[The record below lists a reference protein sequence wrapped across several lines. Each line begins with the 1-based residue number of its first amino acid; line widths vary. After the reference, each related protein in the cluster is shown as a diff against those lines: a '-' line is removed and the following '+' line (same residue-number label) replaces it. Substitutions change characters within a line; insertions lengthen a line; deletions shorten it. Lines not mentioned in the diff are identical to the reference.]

1 MQLCETKP
9 LLKTDEDKAR
19 SDNEI
24 WNAFTAY

>member
-24 WNAFTAY
+24 WKAFIA